1 MVDES
6 DVAGQRYKMKRLFH
20 GTVAAA
26 DDGDVTSGELC
37 AVAFRA
43 GAYAVAEEP
52 SFAGHVEGPWGRA
65 HGKNQSTAVVLGVAY
80 SDRLVLVAE
89 IESVDVAWA

>member
-1 MVDES
+1 MVDEG
-6 DVAGQRYKMKRLFH
+6 DVAGQRRKVKSLFN

-43 GAYAVAEEP
+43 GAYAMAEKP
-52 SFAGHVEGPWGRA
+52 AFAGHVEGPGGRA
-65 HGKNQSTAVVLGVAY
+65 HGKNQGTAVVPGIA
-80 SDRLVLVAE
+80 SADRLGLVAE
-89 IESVDVAWA
+89 IESVDVASA

>member
-1 MVDES
+1 MVDEGNA
-6 DVAGQRYKMKRLFH
+6 AGQRRKVKRLFN
-20 GTVAAA
+20 GSVAAA

-52 SFAGHVEGPWGRA
+52 AFAGHVEGPGGRA
-65 HGKNQSTAVVLGVAY
+65 HGKNQGTAVVLGIAY
-80 SDRLVLVAE
+80 VDRLVAFAE
-89 IESVDVAWA
+89 IESVDVAWP